1 MIFDLSYPKSKS
13 KKEVFISSI
22 LVGIS
27 TYLFLLV
34 FQPFGTN
41 SISDFKLVKI
51 LFPYFLI
58 VFSVFYFV
66 NLFSLKKI
74 VKWNLGKEI
83 SKIIVIILLCSIL
96 GYFYN
101 TLIISK
107 VQLSFL
113 NFLYMFFYA
122 FSIAVPICSVYVLT
136 RFIYLNNKNNRLAA
150 ALSEKIASLEIVNN
164 IISKNQIRINGLTI
178 NEDDLYFIESTDNY
192 CTFYYWDNSGIKN
205 TLIRTTL
212 KSTSEQIK
220 SKNIIRCHR
229 SFIVN
234 LKKVKTVKGNAQGY
248 KLKFENTDFEVS
260 VSRKYMEDVKNVLND
275 GQ

>member
-13 KKEVFISSI
+13 KKEVLISSI

-27 TYLFLLV
+27 AYLFLLV

-51 LFPYFLI
+51 LFPYSLI
-58 VFSVFYFV
+58 VFSAFYFV

-74 VKWNLGKEI
+74 EKWNLGKEI
-83 SKIIVIILLCSIL
+83 TKIIVIILLCSTL

-101 TLIISK
+101 SLIISK

-122 FSIAVPICSVYVLT
+122 FSIAVPICSIYVLA
-136 RFIYLNNKNNRLAA
+136 RFIYLNHKNNRSAA
-150 ALSEKIASLEIVNN
+150 AASEKIASVEIVDN
-164 IISKNQIRINGLTI
+164 IISKNQIRINGFTI

-205 TLIRTTL
+205 ILIRTTL

-248 KLKFENTDFEVS
+248 KLKLENTDFEVS
-260 VSRKYMEDVKNVLND
+260 VSRKYMEDVKNILNG